1 MHPQTAS
8 LLAAPHL
15 TNVYRLNIL
24 SVVETLD
31 RLRGCTG
38 FDWDGGNAEKSKRKH
53 AVSRFESEEIFFNQ
67 PLVVADD
74 DEHFEHEERYFA
86 LGQTNHSRLLFVV
99 FTMRDTLMRVISAR
113 DMTKKEREV
122 YRSHG

>member
-1 MHPQTAS
+1 MCIGAI
-8 LLAAPHL
+8 
-15 TNVYRLNIL
+15 Y
-24 SVVETLD
+24 SVFVEILD
-31 RLRGCTG
+31 RLRTCTG
-38 FDWDGGNAEKSKRKH
+38 FDWDGGNAEKNKRGH
-53 AVSRFESEEIFFNQ
+53 AVSRFESEEVFFNQ

-74 DEHFEHEERYFA
+74 DEHFEYEERYYA

-99 FTMRDTLMRVISAR
+99 FTIRGTLIRVISAR